1 MEATSAA
8 LPETLCSRCGY
19 NLQGLDSGS
28 NCPECG
34 QAIALTLTFG
44 LEHSQREWL
53 RNQARTMLLLLALPL
68 VQYTDPR
75 VVYRYGIA
83 NTIIAI
89 GIVAVGTWG
98 CWRLSSPEPGR
109 DPSDAQS
116 SLARG
121 VRVCSIAFAVVF
133 CASFVR
139 QRFGELWNLLVYV
152 EIGALALLN
161 WLVGALVL
169 VLARRSGRTS
179 LIAHARLVLW
189 LLPLAPI
196 VRYLLGQPIA
206 WSLIEHDIGM
216 SIYITTTWLTTLALF
231 VAVPL
236 FGRMHEVLL
245 LVADGVSVTSPKSQT

>member
-1 MEATSAA
+1 METTAVA

-19 NLQGLDSGS
+19 NLQGLDAGS

-34 QAIALTLTFG
+34 QAIELTLTFG

-53 RNQARTMLLLLALPL
+53 RGQARTMLLLLALPL

-75 VVYRYGIA
+75 QVYRYGIA

-89 GIVAVGTWG
+89 AIVAVGTWG
-98 CWRLSSPEPGR
+98 CWRLSAAEPGR
-109 DPSDAQS
+109 EASDAQS

-121 VRVCSIAFAVVF
+121 VRVCSIAFAAIF

-139 QRFGELWNLLVYV
+139 QRFGELSDVLVYV
-152 EIGALALLN
+152 QMGALALLN

-169 VLARRSGRTS
+169 ILARRSGRTP
-179 LIAHARLVLW
+179 LTAHARLALW
-189 LLPLAPI
+189 LLPLSPI
-196 VRYLLGQPIA
+196 VRFLIGLPIA
-206 WSLIEHDIGM
+206 WSLTAQDIGLN
-216 SIYITTTWLTTLALF
+216 IYITVTWLSTLAVF
-231 VAVPL
+231 AAVPL

-245 LVADGVSVTSPKSQT
+245 LVADGVPVASPKSQS